1 MRQMAAATWTTA
13 REALLGG
20 RLTVVMRP
28 DPRMGALTTVRRRSF
43 GPWWLWTLVVILAAG
58 GGYAGYK
65 LRGAHEE
72 MVRMEDARALLIANR
87 ENLQASRQ
95 ELEQELKRA
104 QKAEE
109 GLRADLDR
117 SRTDGDALAAIVGK
131 LQKRVAA
138 LEADL
143 KGAASGKSELQGR
156 VATLERERD
165 LARGEADEARKAL
178 AKGDKAKAA
187 LEQELASLKDELAKL
202 RAQQAPEATAATP
215 PAP

>member
-1 MRQMAAATWTTA
+1 M
-13 REALLGG
+13 
-20 RLTVVMRP
+20 VMRP
-28 DPRMGALTTVRRRSF
+28 DPRVGALTTVRRRNF
-43 GPWWLWTLVVILAAG
+43 GPWWLWMLVVILAAG
-58 GGYAGYK
+58 GGYAGYS
-65 LRGAHEE
+65 LRDAHEE

-109 GLRADLDR
+109 GLQADLVR

-143 KGAASGKSELQGR
+143 KSVAASKAELEAR
-156 VATLERERD
+156 VAAREHERD
-165 LARGEADEARKAL
+165 MARAEAEDAGKAL
-178 AKGDKAKAA
+178 AKADGAKTA
-187 LEQELASLKDELAKL
+187 LQQEIASLNDELAKL
-202 RAQQAPEATAATP
+202 RAQRAPEATATTP
-215 PAP
+215 PSP